1 MSDEFEPKLVN
12 YLKAIEGKPH
22 GQVIFDHHQLM
33 RMHFGPG
40 VYAILDGDEIEIYYD
55 PEQWDIIE
63 QLKGRLEKIPEAK
76 GLGLIAPT
84 MPGNFCGAYQT
95 AKRSL
100 KAKSGAELLKEPEI
114 IFLHPEL
121 KNILFLMDVHEIYG
135 VNLDTYPK

>member
-1 MSDEFEPKLVN
+1 MPDEFERRLVE

-40 VYAILDGDEIEIYYD
+40 VYAILDGDEIDIYYD
-55 PEQWDIIE
+55 PEQWDINEKLKAQLE
-63 QLKGRLEKIPEAK
+63 QIPEAE

-84 MPGNFCGAYQT
+84 VPNNFYEAYHT
-95 AKRSL
+95 AKRVL
-100 KAKSGAELLKEPEI
+100 KAKSGAELFPKPQI

-135 VNLDTYPK
+135 VNLDTYPN